1 MQTPPLDVGALRG
14 DIEEQG
20 VHAMLER
27 HTPSELR
34 IREQLRRG
42 RADHSQASSCRNTD
56 LSEAVEGANEGRTD
70 GILEREKV
78 RDERRAAAL
87 KHPEPED
94 KDKLRAR

>member
-20 VHAMLER
+20 AHAMLESSVGGRECALHASLER

-42 RADHSQASSCRNTD
+42 RADHSQASSGRNTD
-56 LSEAVEGANEGRTD
+56 LSEAVEGANEGRSD
-70 GILEREKV
+70 GLLE
-78 RDERRAAAL
+78 
-87 KHPEPED
+87 
-94 KDKLRAR
+94 